1 MNANLQVDRELLPP
15 EQFQIMNYSEQ
26 NFVRI
31 GHQHLKFFVDRL
43 GLRPD
48 SDVLE
53 IGSGNGRIA
62 SALTTYLTEGTYTGV
77 EIMKPFVA
85 WCTRAYRGYPNF
97 RFEHIDVFNL
107 QYNKQSPK
115 QASNYTFPFPD
126 NRFDLI
132 YLTSVFTHM
141 RPADTDNYLK
151 EIARML
157 KPGGITFITY
167 FLINAATLDLIEALK
182 TTRHFR
188 RLDGPLYTDN
198 FRVPESAVALDEAFV
213 RSLYEKHGLVIDAQ
227 GVFYGKW
234 RNPEQ
239 LKTVGHNQDR
249 VIARKP
255 AVTGS

>member
-48 SDVLE
+48 GDVLE

-62 SALTTYLTEGTYTGV
+62 SALTTHLTEGTYTGV
-77 EIMKPFVA
+77 EIMKSFVK

-97 RFEHIDVFNL
+97 RFEHIDVFNR
-107 QYNKQSPK
+107 QYNKQSLQQPR
-115 QASNYTFPFPD
+115 NYTFPFQD

-141 RPADTDNYLK
+141 LPDDTDNYLK

-157 KPGGITFITY
+157 KPSGISFITY
-167 FLINAATLDLIEALK
+167 FLINRETLDLIEARK
-182 TTRHFR
+182 TTRNFQ
-188 RLDGPLYTDN
+188 RLEGPLYTDN
-198 FRVPESAVALDEAFV
+198 FRVPESAIALDEAFV
-213 RSLYEKHGLVIDAQ
+213 RSLYEKHDLVIDKN

-234 RNPEQ
+234 RNPVQ
-239 LKTVGHNQDR
+239 QKTVGHNQDR
-249 VIARKP
+249 IVARKP
-255 AVTGS
+255 AARES